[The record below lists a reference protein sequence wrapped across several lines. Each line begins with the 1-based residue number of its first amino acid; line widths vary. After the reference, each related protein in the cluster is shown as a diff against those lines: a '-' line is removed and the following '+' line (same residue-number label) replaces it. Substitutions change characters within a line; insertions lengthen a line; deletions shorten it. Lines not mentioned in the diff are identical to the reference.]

1 MLKFTV
7 LTENQEKEGLECEHG
22 LSFFI
27 EYKNRKYLLD
37 AGKTAVF
44 MRNAGQLG
52 INLQEVDAAVL
63 SHAHYDHADGFE
75 TFFQVNDTAKVFA
88 CAPGKLADCYS
99 VGSGH
104 TRYIGIKPE
113 ILENHANR
121 FCWMGE
127 ADSAADD
134 KTEMEKYR
142 TGAADDKTEMEKRMT
157 GAAYHTV
164 KIADGVWLVPHSTP
178 NLREIGE
185 RTGMYRAQQPNE
197 GGNVQKNP
205 KGKKNGS
212 SDRSETGEK
221 MILEDSETGK
231 ALVPDDFAHEQS
243 LVFET
248 DGGLVIFNSC
258 SHGGVA
264 NIVAEVRRA
273 FPEKQIITYIGG
285 FHLKAPGI
293 DALNCTEQ
301 EVEELGCSLLGLGI
315 RQIYTGHCTGK
326 TGYEVLK
333 RVMGNVL
340 QPLYPGL
347 RAEV

>member
-22 LSFFI
+22 LSFYI
-27 EYKNRKYLLD
+27 EYKNKKYLLD
-37 AGKTAVF
+37 AGKTEVF
-44 MRNAGQLG
+44 MRNAAQLG
-52 INLQEVDAAVL
+52 IDLRKVDAAVL

-88 CAPGKLADCYS
+88 CAPGKLADCWS
-99 VGSGH
+99 VGSES

-113 ILENHANR
+113 ILEKYGQR
-121 FCWMGE
+121 FCWVSSAVTDAMDDTKKE
-127 ADSAADD
+127 AEGRIVGLSGTADGVD
-134 KTEMEKYR
+134 GATER
-142 TGAADDKTEMEKRMT
+142 TNGVT
-157 GAAYHTV
+157 GLT
-164 KIADGVWLVPHSTP
+164 DGVWLVPHSTP
-178 NLREIGE
+178 NLSEIGA
-185 RTGMYRAQQPNE
+185 RTGMYRRCCTEERAYTADQQIE
-197 GGNVQKNP
+197 QQMEQQIG
-205 KGKKNGS
+205 
-212 SDRSETGEK
+212 RSECFHETEMSGEC
-221 MILEDSETGK
+221 
-231 ALVPDDFAHEQS
+231 LVPDDFAHEQS

-248 DGGLVIFNSC
+248 DDGLVIFNSC

-264 NIVAEVRRA
+264 NIVSEVRRA
-273 FPEKQIITYIGG
+273 FPKKQIIAYIGG
-285 FHLKAPGI
+285 FHLKAPGV

-301 EVEELGCSLLGLGI
+301 EVEELGRSLLGLGI

-333 RVMGNVL
+333 RVMGDVL